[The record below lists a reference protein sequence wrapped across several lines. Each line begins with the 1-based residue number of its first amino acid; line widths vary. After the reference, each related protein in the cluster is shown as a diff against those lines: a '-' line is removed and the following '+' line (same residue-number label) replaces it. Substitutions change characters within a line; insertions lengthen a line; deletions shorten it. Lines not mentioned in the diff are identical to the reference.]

1 VIHGARL
8 SAACRLGKGAAAC
21 HLCDRTDQHWGIA
34 MRTLAAGLIAGLGVA
49 GALAGATALAEDVK
63 VVAQDPAQEAMTPRQ
78 ASAIFAGGCFWCM
91 EPPYDKLDGVISTT
105 SGYIGGSVP
114 NPTYKQVSAG
124 GTGHA
129 EAVRVVYDPIKVG
142 YDQLVD
148 VFWHNVDPTQVDGQ
162 FCDHGDQYRTAIFY
176 ADDQQKQIAEQSL
189 GELEQTKPFQGK
201 IVTEIVPAMTFY
213 PAEDYHQDYYQT
225 NPLRYKYYR
234 WSCGRDQRLTDLW
247 GDMAPHS

>member
-1 VIHGARL
+1 
-8 SAACRLGKGAAAC
+8 
-21 HLCDRTDQHWGIA
+21 
-34 MRTLAAGLIAGLGVA
+34 MRKLAAGLIAGLA
-49 GALAGATALAEDVK
+49 IAATAALAQETKDGV
-63 VVAQDPAQEAMTPRQ
+63 QGQEATQQSAEQ

-105 SGYIGGSVP
+105 SGYIGGSVA
-114 NPTYKQVSAG
+114 NPTYQQVSAG

-129 EAVRVVYDPIKVG
+129 EVVRVVYDPAKVS

-176 ADDQQKQIAEQSL
+176 ENDEQKQIAEQSL
-189 GELEQTKPFQGK
+189 AELQKSKPFEGD
-201 IVTEIVPAMTFY
+201 IVTEIGAATVFY
-213 PAEDYHQDYYQT
+213 PAEDYHQDYYQK
-225 NPLRYKYYR
+225 NPVRYKYYR
-234 WSCGRDQRLTDLW
+234 WACGRDQRLMDLW